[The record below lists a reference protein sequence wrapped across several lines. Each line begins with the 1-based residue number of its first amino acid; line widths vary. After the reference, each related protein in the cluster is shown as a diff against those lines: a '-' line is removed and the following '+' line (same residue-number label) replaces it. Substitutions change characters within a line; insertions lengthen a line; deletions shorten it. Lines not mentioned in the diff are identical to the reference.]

1 MSGKREQIIDAAY
14 QLLAVQNY
22 QNMTTSKIA
31 QAAGVAEGTLYRYFK
46 SKRHLL
52 LEIIVKYSEYIMTKI
67 FTNVSKDKPIFENLE
82 HFADEFYKSLI
93 ADRTFYRMLFKL
105 FSELDEEELNAAIRD
120 YHTTYLNRIKG
131 VFLWAKENAEINLSE
146 REINNAVQSLWG
158 MAEGFMKRTVLKINL
173 PISIDE
179 IYFAV
184 NLLKP
189 LLQVE

>member
-22 QNMTTSKIA
+22 QNI
-31 QAAGVAEGTLYRYFK
+31 YRYFK

-52 LEIIVKYSEYIMTKI
+52 LEVIVKYSEYIMTKI

-179 IYFAV
+179 IYFAI